1 MGRSPDW
8 KSIAPLIVFGLMM
21 ISEIIVIIV
30 LSITDTRYNATTD
43 LVTRV
48 FLPLLLVPLLGFS
61 GIIIQ
66 RIKRKRE
73 EKWHQTE
80 HDDLIQETNIE
91 KDTEEVIKLVL
102 EPVVFQGDL
111 ENQVCSLCK
120 KDVKEGHVV
129 LICPRCASLFHH
141 DHLLDWLK
149 DNPLCPV
156 CDEDL

>member
-1 MGRSPDW
+1 
-8 KSIAPLIVFGLMM
+8 M

-61 GIIIQ
+61 GIIVQ

-80 HDDLIQETNIE
+80 YDDLIQDTINE
-91 KDTEEVIKLVL
+91 KDTKEPIKLVL

-111 ENQVCSLCK
+111 EYQVCSLCK
-120 KDVKEGHVV
+120 NEVKEGQCYSY
-129 LICPRCASLFHH
+129 LP
-141 DHLLDWLK
+141 
-149 DNPLCPV
+149 
-156 CDEDL
+156 